1 VRVDLSNIA
10 GSTTYDTIII
20 CDSPGFNDNRGYE
33 QDIANGIGFINAI
46 TQAKTI
52 TLVVLTSVKS

>member
-1 VRVDLSNIA
+1 MDES
-10 GSTTYDTIII
+10 III
-20 CDSPGFNDNRGYE
+20 CDSPGFNDNRSYE

-46 TQAKTI
+46 TQAKNI